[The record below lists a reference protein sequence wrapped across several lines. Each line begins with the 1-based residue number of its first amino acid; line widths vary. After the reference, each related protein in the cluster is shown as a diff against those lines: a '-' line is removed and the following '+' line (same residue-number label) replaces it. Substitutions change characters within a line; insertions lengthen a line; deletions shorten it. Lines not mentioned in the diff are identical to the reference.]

1 MQSTSID
8 PGSGPRN
15 ARAGPGF
22 GDRFRHLRHCLGWRL
37 VIFLAASLVVLL
49 GASNWVSMRLHRQ
62 QLELQLEDRAV
73 DIGETVLYSTRA
85 AMLANDWPR
94 LEEDLAN
101 LARSDRVLAV
111 RLIRTDGKVG
121 VSTEVGDV
129 GTEFPENG
137 FACDPCHRSETPRTP
152 VTVRGGL
159 HLYRRDSDV
168 PTLSLAMPILNEESC
183 SEASCHAHQPSQSVL
198 GVLDVQLS
206 THSIDEAITMQRAR
220 LVGLDALTLLLVC
233 SAVGLLAWR
242 LVHVPLQEVLAGTR
256 RIGSGDLDE
265 SLREDR
271 TGELG
276 DLAVSF
282 NEMAVQLRKARHDL
296 QDWNQRLE
304 DRVEAKSR
312 ELEQARDHMVF
323 TEKMVSLGRLAAVVA
338 HEINNPLAG
347 ILLSVRVMRRRL
359 ERYCPDLH
367 AREEFDRSL
376 AMVQRETAR
385 CGDIVRNLL
394 FFSRQREPS
403 LAEENLLEIL
413 NRSLRLIE
421 HQADL
426 SGIAIMVETEP
437 GLAEVACDAN
447 QIQQACLVAIMNSID
462 AMPDGGELT
471 VRLRDCGDDHVCIE
485 ICDTG
490 CGIPGDL
497 KLKVFEPFF
506 STKDEGKGTGL
517 GLSVLYG
524 IVQRHGGRVEL
535 ESQEGMGTTVRI
547 SLPKVPDPV
556 AFSHPETML

>member
-1 MQSTSID
+1 MRSPPTD
-8 PGSGPRN
+8 PGSGPRH
-15 ARAGPGF
+15 ARAGPGIV
-22 GDRFRHLRHCLGWRL
+22 DRIRHLRHCLGWRL
-37 VIFLAASLVVLL
+37 VIFLAASLLVLL

-62 QLELQLEDRAV
+62 QLERQLEDRAV

-121 VSTEVGDV
+121 VSTESGDV
-129 GTEFPENG
+129 GTEFPEDG

-152 VTVRGGL
+152 VTVRDGL
-159 HLYRRDSDV
+159 HLYRRDADL

-183 SEASCHAHQPSQSVL
+183 SVAACHAHEPSQAVL
-198 GVLDVQLS
+198 GVLDVELS
-206 THSIDEAITMQRAR
+206 TRSIDEAITMQRAR
-220 LVGLDALTLLLVC
+220 LIGLDALTLLLVC

-256 RIGSGDLDE
+256 RIGSGDLE
-265 SLREDR
+265 ETLREDR
-271 TGELG
+271 AGELG

-282 NEMAVQLRKARHDL
+282 NEMAVQLRKARQDL

-312 ELEQARDHMVF
+312 ELEQARDHMIF

-347 ILLSVRVMRRRL
+347 ILLSVRVLRRRL
-359 ERYCPDLH
+359 ERYVPDPDV
-367 AREEFDRSL
+367 RDEIDSSL

-385 CGDIVRNLL
+385 SGDIVRNLL
-394 FFSRQREPS
+394 FFSRQSEPS
-403 LAEENLLEIL
+403 LAQEDLREVLK
-413 NRSLRLIE
+413 RSLKLIE

-426 SGIAIMVETEP
+426 SGIAVRMETEP
-437 GLAEVACDAN
+437 GVGEVICDGN
-447 QIQQACLVAIMNSID
+447 QIQQASLVAIMNAID
-462 AMPDGGELT
+462 SMPDGGELA
-471 VRLRDCGDDHVCIE
+471 VRLRECADDHICIE
-485 ICDTG
+485 ISDTG
-490 CGIPGDL
+490 CGIPADL

-506 STKDEGKGTGL
+506 STKEEGKGTGL

-524 IVQRHGGRVEL
+524 IVQRHAGRVEL
-535 ESQEGMGTTVRI
+535 ESEEGMGTTVRI
-547 SLPKVPDPV
+547 LLPKVPDPV
-556 AFSHPETML
+556 AFSHPEVMP